1 MSRYIKLNI
10 VGDDF
15 WWIAIDFPEDTCNL
29 RYHYVILN
37 EDGFVKSEWGHGN
50 VLRIEAG
57 VSEVAVYDRWQSQP
71 YDKPFY
77 SSAITD
83 CICAR
88 DKDDAPVVSE
98 TGMVTL
104 SVAAPVVDKSCV
116 LAVTGSCESLGAWLP
131 EKPMRISGSDFPVW
145 KVNIPASDI
154 NADTEFKFIIIRKDD
169 GSLVE
174 WGGGENRR
182 IGYQVDPNTSTVI
195 AGMRFIGSGRL

>member
-1 MSRYIKLNI
+1 MKLIFNINYRANWGESVYITGNTDALGNNDLSKAVKLN
-10 VGDDF
+10 
-15 WWIAIDFPEDTCNL
+15 
-29 RYHYVILN
+29 VILN

-116 LAVTGSCESLGAWLP
+116 LAVTGSCE
-131 EKPMRISGSDFPVW
+131 KRC
-145 KVNIPASDI
+145 K
-154 NADTEFKFIIIRKDD
+154 
-169 GSLVE
+169 
-174 WGGGENRR
+174 
-182 IGYQVDPNTSTVI
+182 
-195 AGMRFIGSGRL
+195 